1 MSPRVATLRGERG
14 KDTTETVTDKFEP
27 FVRTCEATSNKTK
40 KLVNIL
46 AAQNP
51 ASDLCAGIS
60 VGIVES
66 HNAHHY
72 KLYDHALLA
81 GDSGD
86 DVLDMAALALL
97 LP

>member
-27 FVRTCEATSNKTK
+27 FVRTCGAPANQPK

-86 DVLDMAALALL
+86 DVLDMAALALP